1 MLVGRRIRPAS
12 RIAPG
17 RESPNST
24 TWEYRELLGPCT
36 TRIDGAD
43 HIPGELFESTEQ
55 DEQGRVD
62 EHFGLEIGRLDLP
75 AQALLKTREA
85 DHTTFRADPI
95 PKIVDHH
102 KRSGYNETAN
112 LAEVA
117 TFRDAIPVR
126 LDLTYLYSWAETLPG
141 SLSKP
146 LAVVRRDPIRSSF
159 FHHYIS

>member
-1 MLVGRRIRPAS
+1 MATRSDLRTTWLSGRN
-12 RIAPG
+12 
-17 RESPNST
+17 SPDST

-36 TRIDGAD
+36 TRIAGAD
-43 HIPGELFESTEQ
+43 YIPGELFESTEQ

-62 EHFGLEIGRLDLP
+62 EHWLEIGRLDLP
-75 AQALLKTREA
+75 AQALLKAREA
-85 DHTTFRADPI
+85 DQTTFRADPI

-102 KRSGYNETAN
+102 KRSWIIDTAN

-117 TFRDAIPVR
+117 TFLDAIPVR